1 MVDEYALW
9 FEVVVGGDTRWWI
22 AFIGCCMR
30 LFEEEKKEQEKCGD
44 LVYYSDC
51 SRFTVFSG
59 LSGV

>member
-1 MVDEYALW
+1 
-9 FEVVVGGDTRWWI
+9 VVVGGDTRWWI